1 MEDQE
6 DFGSG
11 VVSVFNAIASQR
23 KGEKK
28 PGDADLSEPVTKTGV
43 PNAQQPTVRNQEKLR
58 SRPTARI
65 GRFPGSKNGMP
76 KEKITGRI
84 APELKDAYVDW
95 ALDDRCPLSDLME
108 RALTEF
114 YQRHRAALGT
124 KQVDP
129 NVA

>member
-1 MEDQE
+1 MEDE
-6 DFGSG
+6 KDFGSG

-23 KGEKK
+23 TGEKK
-28 PGDADLSEPVTKTGV
+28 STDAGSSEPVTKTGA
-43 PNAQQPTVRNQEKLR
+43 PATQKPTARNQESLR

-114 YQRHRAALGT
+114 YQRHRAGSGKS
-124 KQVDP
+124 KQDLRT
-129 NVA
+129 

>member
-1 MEDQE
+1 MEDE
-6 DFGSG
+6 KDFSSG

-23 KGEKK
+23 KGERKS
-28 PGDADLSEPVTKTGV
+28 GEADSSEPVTKTGG
-43 PNAQQPTVRNQEKLR
+43 PAPQKPTTRNQERLR

-114 YQRHRAALGT
+114 YQRYRAEAA
-124 KQVDP
+124 KK
-129 NVA
+129 